1 MTNII
6 IIGTLHKNTKKY
18 TGDTLYQILVD
29 IEPSC
34 ILEELSDEFYT
45 ESGELKKA
53 RNNESQEDYAL
64 NKYEQLKTIKIKPY
78 DIYNRQEQIKN
89 IKLFK
94 NYKDLFTDINK
105 LLKKKALSENETKI
119 ISDAY
124 AAMKKRDRFIR
135 RNKCKRINSI
145 ELDKIIIEKEE
156 KWNRVIMEVIPNN
169 EILKEYYSFCIADAV
184 FWNERT
190 AAMVQNILNK
200 SKNERTVAV
209 LAGAEHRPELF
220 MLLKLKEKANDIKIL
235 EYWEYL
241 EKVRNLTNASTL

>member
-18 TGDTLYQILVD
+18 TGDTLYNILVD

-53 RNNESQEDYAL
+53 RNTESQEDYAL
-64 NKYEQLKTIKIKPY
+64 NKYEKLKTIKIKPY

-89 IKLFK
+89 IQLFK
-94 NYKDLFTDINK
+94 NYKDLFTDIDK
-105 LLKKKALSENETKI
+105 LLKKKYLSENETI
-119 ISDAY
+119 IINDAY
-124 AAMKKRDRFIR
+124 EAMKKRDRFIN

-145 ELDKIIIEKEE
+145 DFDKIIIEKEE
-156 KWNRVIMEVIPNN
+156 KWNKVIEEVIQNN
-169 EILKEYYSFCIADAV
+169 KILKKYYNFCIADAI

-190 AAMVQNILNK
+190 VAMVQNILNK

-220 MLLKLKEKANDIKIL
+220 TKLKLEEKENDIKIM

-241 EKVRNLTNASTL
+241 EKVRNLTHASTL